1 MKAWKHLSANKEGGF
16 SLVELMIVV
25 GIIGVLATLAVPR
38 FQQFQAKAR
47 MAEAKNMLNHVYT
60 LQESHSLEMNTYV
73 AFTQYGR
80 TATGVNNCTQPAGAV
95 TLGFSIEP
103 CVVNGPVPRY
113 GYASTGAVGTFTA
126 RATTGANA
134 NNLVCGGSTS
144 LAHEWAINESR
155 QLWGPVAPNAA
166 NGAPRVNCR

>member
-60 LQESHSLEMNTYV
+60 LQESHSLENNTYV
-73 AFTQYGR
+73 AFTNYGR
-80 TATGVNNCTQPAGAV
+80 TSTNALQCTPPAGAV
-95 TLGFSIEP
+95 TLGFTIDP
-103 CVVNGPVPRY
+103 CAGAVPRY
-113 GYASTGAVGTFTA
+113 GYASTGAVGNFTA

-134 NNLVCGGSTS
+134 NNVVCGGNLSP
-144 LAHEWAINESR
+144 AHEFAINQTR
-155 QLWGPVAPNAA
+155 QFWGPVAPNGAVGAA
-166 NGAPRVNCR
+166 RVNCR